1 MSKNVTVYTTNNCK
15 FCAMVKQYFDT
26 KGVAYDVVNV
36 EEQPERQKEVLE
48 LSGMLSV
55 PVTNVVDENGSSK
68 VIVGYNIAE
77 LNAAVA
83 A

>member
-1 MSKNVTVYTTNNCK
+1 
-15 FCAMVKQYFDT
+15 MVKQFLDN
-26 KGVAYDVVNV
+26 KGVAYTTVNV
-36 EEQPERQKEVLE
+36 EENPERQKEVLE

-55 PVTNVVDENGSSK
+55 PVTNVVDESGAGK
-68 VIVGYNIAE
+68 VVVGYNIAE

>member
-1 MSKNVTVYTTNNCK
+1 MAQNITVYTTNDCK
-15 FCAMVKQYFDT
+15 FCGMVKQYFDT
-26 KGVAYDVVNV
+26 KGMAYDVVNV

-55 PVTNVVDENGSSK
+55 PVTNVVNDDGSNK
-68 VIVGYNIAE
+68 VIVGYNLAE
-77 LNAAVA
+77 LSTVA